1 MGIAQE
7 LGLEARDP
15 VQIIEDRWAAWCVQE
30 PALGVVA
37 DPTAL
42 PAWLERSRTKTTPG
56 VFAEVNGVLYGLA
69 RLAAADGGD
78 DADAALILAWVMLP
92 AAITIAVGV
101 QHLDPDD
108 VDSII
113 ASNLWILVRSFRH
126 RVRSGDVAASI
137 ARDLKTVVLLEM
149 GVQGPSTR
157 LPVTTPVPPMLLDQQ
172 QAVEPVEVCPSV
184 ELAEVLDDGIA
195 FGFIDP
201 DQRDLLLDIVDGASE
216 IPGRLRVGASGLFGL
231 LSEEVA
237 DRVGRRYGI
246 GVRQVR
252 RRADKAIEALTR
264 LVQGCAA

>member
-108 VDSII
+108 VDM
-113 ASNLWILVRSFRH
+113 LQDLIL
-126 RVRSGDVAASI
+126 AA
-137 ARDLKTVVLLEM
+137 VN
-149 GVQGPSTR
+149 
-157 LPVTTPVPPMLLDQQ
+157 
-172 QAVEPVEVCPSV
+172 
-184 ELAEVLDDGIA
+184 
-195 FGFIDP
+195 
-201 DQRDLLLDIVDGASE
+201 
-216 IPGRLRVGASGLFGL
+216 
-231 LSEEVA
+231 
-237 DRVGRRYGI
+237 
-246 GVRQVR
+246 
-252 RRADKAIEALTR
+252 EALRAGEKAREETM
-264 LVQGCAA
+264 GKMAPGMGGMF